1 MQGCLKPSECFP
13 PDVLLSSELDDLV
26 FLPNEAQRQEYI
38 LNQDGVIY
46 WGTENEI
53 LAQPWDFGQV
63 RGEMSAPSYNQ

>member
-13 PDVLLSSELDDLV
+13 SDVFSSKLDDEV

-63 RGEMSAPSYNQ
+63 RREMSVPSYNQ

>member
-1 MQGCLKPSECFP
+1 MFFPSK
-13 PDVLLSSELDDLV
+13 LDDEV

-63 RGEMSAPSYNQ
+63 RREMSVPSYNQ